1 MGIEDYIINDIK
13 IRHPEEKIEEL
24 QNLVKEETISHLP
37 VMKDGVYLGSI
48 AVNDIRTFEP
58 EKKLAEYQYALEGF
72 FARNTDYWL
81 DTLETFARNQTNIL
95 PVLNA
100 DNEYLG
106 YLELSEIM
114 SSFSETPFLNEPGGI
129 IVMEK
134 GSKDYSFSEISQIIE
149 SHNGSL
155 LGIFVSSKEDGL
167 TRITAKLS
175 ASGLNLILQTLR
187 RYGYTI
193 ISEHQEDNY
202 NQSIDERSEYLGKYL
217 NI

>member
-13 IRHPEEKIEEL
+13 IRHPEEKIEDLQEL
-24 QNLVKEETISHLP
+24 VREETISHLP
-37 VMKDGVYLGSI
+37 VGKDGVYLGSI

-58 EKKLAEYQYALEGF
+58 EKTLAEYQYALEGF

-81 DTLETFARNQTNIL
+81 DTLETFAKNQTNML
-95 PVLNA
+95 PVLNLE
-100 DNEYLG
+100 NEYLG

-114 SSFSETPFLNEPGGI
+114 SSFSETPFLNEPGAI

-134 GSKDYSFSEISQIIE
+134 GSKEYSFSEICQIIE

-175 ASGLNLILQTLR
+175 SSGLNVILQTLR
-187 RYGYTI
+187 RYSYTI

-202 NQSIDERSEYLGKYL
+202 NQSIDERSDYLGKYL

>member
-1 MGIEDYIINDIK
+1 MGIENYINNEIK
-13 IRHPEEKIEEL
+13 IRHPEENIKDL
-24 QNLVKEETISHLP
+24 QELVKEETISHLP

-48 AVNDIRTFEP
+48 AVNDIRTFES
-58 EKKLAEYQYALEGF
+58 EKTLAEYQYALEGF

-81 DTLETFARNQTNIL
+81 DTLETFAKNQTNIL
-95 PVLNA
+95 PVLNLQ
-100 DNEYLG
+100 NEYLG

-114 SSFSETPFLNEPGGI
+114 SSFSDTPFLNEPGGI

-134 GSKDYSFSEISQIIE
+134 GSKDYSFSEMSQIIE
-149 SHNGSL
+149 SHNGSI
-155 LGIFVSSKEDGL
+155 LGIFVSSKNDGL

-175 ASGLNLILQTLR
+175 SSGLNVILQTLR

-193 ISEHQEDNY
+193 VSEHQEDNY